1 MPGND
6 GFQMNAGAVSASA
19 TGAVVVNVLLAIMII
34 IASIFVV
41 YTTNQQTILL
51 TQQHDALQTQ
61 LASNAALVV
70 NLTRAN
76 ENVFLSTMLPN
87 ERKKELPSYIQD
99 RAREIVERRAEN
111 ITETREN
118 EKTRR
123 TP

>member
-1 MPGND
+1 MSERN
-6 GFQMNAGAVSASA
+6 GFQMHAGAVSASA
-19 TGAVVVNVLLAIMII
+19 TGAVVVNVLLAILII

-87 ERKKELPSYIQD
+87 ERKKELPVYIQD
-99 RAREIVERRAEN
+99 KAREIVERRAEN
-111 ITETREN
+111 ITETRET

-123 TP
+123 NP